1 MTNMQIVLDDLSH
14 PDVQALLKDHMK
26 GMQENSPIDSVF
38 ALDISG
44 LKTKEISF
52 WTAWENETILGCGAL
67 KELSPTH
74 GEIKSMRTHKTQLR
88 KGVAARLL
96 EHIIDTAKI
105 REYKILSLETGS
117 GPAFDPA
124 IRLYK
129 KYGFKNGAAFS
140 DYQASEFNQFLHL
153 KLK

>member
-1 MTNMQIVLDDLSH
+1 MQIVLDDLSH